1 MATHY
6 ASIIEQIAD
15 PDVPLAKLRRLV
27 KLEPSRSKPFTP
39 SIGLDFGHASLARTA
54 DPFTPTGGAVGDAFV
69 QRRQEQYRRRIA
81 AGDTSLRF
89 VAEGDSWFHYPIVLR
104 DTLDWLSDDYAIFD
118 LAAAGD
124 TLENMKRGMLN
135 IIDVIQREDS
145 QGFLLSGGGNDLL
158 DGNRLTLLLRP
169 YTPDHS
175 GGPLYQTPQDYIIM
189 HRLDAYLSEI
199 IADYRYFFDV
209 LTGKFAD
216 LKIFCH
222 GYDWMLPRFGGIY
235 LWPVMEEREIQEP
248 LRAPIIKIMVDQFNS
263 RLQQLA
269 GDASYGGRVKYV
281 NCRGAVGNKANWF
294 DEIHPRTPG
303 FGRVADRF
311 KSAISAAFG
320 VA

>member
-39 SIGLDFGHASLARTA
+39 SIGLDFRHASLARTA

-124 TLENMKRGMLN
+124 TLENMRRGILN

-145 QGFLLSGGGNDLL
+145 QGFLLSGATFMN
-158 DGNRLTLLLRP
+158 
-169 YTPDHS
+169 
-175 GGPLYQTPQDYIIM
+175 
-189 HRLDAYLSEI
+189 
-199 IADYRYFFDV
+199 
-209 LTGKFAD
+209 
-216 LKIFCH
+216 
-222 GYDWMLPRFGGIY
+222 
-235 LWPVMEEREIQEP
+235 
-248 LRAPIIKIMVDQFNS
+248 
-263 RLQQLA
+263 
-269 GDASYGGRVKYV
+269 
-281 NCRGAVGNKANWF
+281 
-294 DEIHPRTPG
+294 
-303 FGRVADRF
+303 
-311 KSAISAAFG
+311 
-320 VA
+320 